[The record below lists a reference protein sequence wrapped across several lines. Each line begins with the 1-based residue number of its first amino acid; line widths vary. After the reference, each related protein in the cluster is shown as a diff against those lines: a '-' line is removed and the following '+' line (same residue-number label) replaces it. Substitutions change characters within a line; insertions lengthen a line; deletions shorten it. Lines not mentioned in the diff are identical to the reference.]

1 MADWPRI
8 RTDVDDDRPAR
19 EDEVEY
25 CAHCGAAVLEG
36 ELQPHLGDWRCED
49 CRPLCRECKDAQ
61 VDEEGEFCELCA
73 LAAMGVEV

>member
-1 MADWPRI
+1 MDDWPRI

-36 ELQPHLGDWRCED
+36 ELQRHLGERRCD
-49 CRPLCRECKDAQ
+49 RCRPLCPWCHDTP
-61 VDEEGEFCELCA
+61 VGEEGEVCHDCA
-73 LAAMGVEV
+73 M